1 MRNRYRPRQN
11 RQRHHPDL
19 DLDPDLGPDL
29 GPVALDRRRP
39 DPDPSPDLAELSA
52 ALALAPVHD
61 KKIG

>member
-19 DLDPDLGPDL
+19 GSAAPDC
-29 GPVALDRRRP
+29 RRPGP
-39 DPDPSPDLAELSA
+39 DPDPSPDLAELLA
-52 ALALAPVHD
+52 APALAPVQG